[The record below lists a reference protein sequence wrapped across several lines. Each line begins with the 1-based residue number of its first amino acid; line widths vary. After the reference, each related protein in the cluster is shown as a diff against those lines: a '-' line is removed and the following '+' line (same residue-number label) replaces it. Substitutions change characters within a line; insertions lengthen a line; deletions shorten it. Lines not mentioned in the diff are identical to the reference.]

1 MKTKITLLSLV
12 ASSLAFGQLK
22 TPQASPLSKIE
33 QTIGLTT
40 ISVEYSRPS
49 KNGRNVFS
57 DVVKLDQVWRTGAN
71 ENTKF
76 STSDILI
83 FDKDTLQAGEYALYT
98 KPMKDSWKIYFYKET
113 TNWGT
118 PEKWEENKVALSITT
133 PSVQL
138 ENTVETFTIQFNNLT
153 TKSGHLSLMW
163 DKTAISIPFQL
174 NTVDEVVANINKIM
188 NGPSSRDYYGAANY
202 YFSEGMD
209 LDQALV
215 WMKKAVELEGERAFW
230 MYRKLALIQAKKGA
244 YKEAIESAQV
254 SIEGATKVG
263 NMNYVEMNNI
273 SIKEWKEILK
283 K

>member
-12 ASSLAFGQLK
+12 SSSLAFGQLK

-33 QTIGLTT
+33 QTVGLTT

-49 KNGRNVFS
+49 KNGRNVFP
-57 DVVKLDQVWRTGAN
+57 DVVKLDQIWRTGAN

-83 FDKDTLQAGEYALYT
+83 FDKDTLQAGEYALFT

-133 PSVQL
+133 PSIQL

-153 TKSGHLSLMW
+153 TKSGEISLMW
-163 DKTAISIPFQL
+163 DKTAVSIPFSL
-174 NTVDEVVANINKIM
+174 NTSDKVVANINKVM

-215 WMKKAVELEGERAFW
+215 WMKKAVELEGEQAFW
-230 MYRKLALIQAKKGA
+230 MFRKLALIQAKNGD
-244 YKEAIESAQV
+244 YDNAIKSAQI
-254 SIEGATKVG
+254 SIEGASKVG
-263 NMNYVEMNNI
+263 NMHYVEMNNV
-273 SIKEWKEILK
+273 SIKDWKLLQK

>member
-1 MKTKITLLSLV
+1 MKTKITLLSLI
-12 ASSLAFGQLK
+12 ATSFAFGQLK

-33 QTIGLTT
+33 QKVGMTT
-40 ISVEYSRPS
+40 ISIEYSRPS
-49 KNGRNVFS
+49 KRGRNVFP
-57 DVVKLDQVWRTGAN
+57 DVVKYDEVWRTGAN
-71 ENTKF
+71 ENTKI

-98 KPMKDSWKIYFYKET
+98 KPMKDSWEIYFYKET
-113 TNWGT
+113 SNWGT
-118 PEKWEENKVALSITT
+118 PQKWDNDKVALTITT
-133 PSVQL
+133 PIEKL
-138 ENTVETFTIQFNNLT
+138 ETTVETFTIGFNDLT

>member
-1 MKTKITLLSLV
+1 MKTKITLLSLI
-12 ASSLAFGQLK
+12 ATSFAFGQLK

-33 QTIGLTT
+33 QKVGMTT
-40 ISVEYSRPS
+40 ISIEYSRPS
-49 KNGRNVFS
+49 KRGRNVFP
-57 DVVKLDQVWRTGAN
+57 DVVKYDEVWRTGAN
-71 ENTKF
+71 ENTKI

-98 KPMKDSWKIYFYKET
+98 KPMKDSWEIYFYKET
-113 TNWGT
+113 SNWGT
-118 PEKWEENKVALSITT
+118 PQKWDNDKVALTITT
-133 PSVQL
+133 PIEKL
-138 ENTVETFTIQFNNLT
+138 ETTVETFTIGFNDLT

-188 NGPSSRDYYGAANY
+188 NGPSSRDYYSAANY

>member
-1 MKTKITLLSLV
+1 MKTKITLLSLI
-12 ASSLAFGQLK
+12 ATSFAFGQLK

-33 QTIGLTT
+33 QKVGMTT
-40 ISVEYSRPS
+40 ISIEYSRPS
-49 KNGRNVFS
+49 KRGRNVFP
-57 DVVKLDQVWRTGAN
+57 DVVKYDEVWRTGAN
-71 ENTKF
+71 ENTKI

-98 KPMKDSWKIYFYKET
+98 KPMKDSWEIYFYKET
-113 TNWGT
+113 SNWGT
-118 PEKWEENKVALSITT
+118 PQKWDNDKVALTITT
-133 PSVQL
+133 PIEKL
-138 ENTVETFTIQFNNLT
+138 ETTVETFTIGFNDLT

-202 YFSEGMD
+202 YFSEGID

>member
-1 MKTKITLLSLV
+1 MKTKITLLSLI
-12 ASSLAFGQLK
+12 ATSFAFGQLK

-33 QTIGLTT
+33 QTIGMTT
-40 ISVEYSRPS
+40 ISIEYSRPS
-49 KNGRNVFS
+49 KRGRNVFP
-57 DVVKLDQVWRTGAN
+57 DVVKYDEVWRTGAN

>member
-1 MKTKITLLSLV
+1 MKTKITLLSLI
-12 ASSLAFGQLK
+12 ATSFAFGQLK

-33 QTIGLTT
+33 QKVGMTT
-40 ISVEYSRPS
+40 ISIEYSRPS
-49 KNGRNVFS
+49 KRGRNVFP
-57 DVVKLDQVWRTGAN
+57 DVVKYDEVLRTGAN

>member
-1 MKTKITLLSLV
+1 
-12 ASSLAFGQLK
+12 
-22 TPQASPLSKIE
+22 
-33 QTIGLTT
+33 
-40 ISVEYSRPS
+40 
-49 KNGRNVFS
+49 
-57 DVVKLDQVWRTGAN
+57 
-71 ENTKF
+71 
-76 STSDILI
+76 
-83 FDKDTLQAGEYALYT
+83 
-98 KPMKDSWKIYFYKET
+98 MKDSWKIYFYKET

>member
-1 MKTKITLLSLV
+1 MKTKVTLLSLI
-12 ASSLAFGQLK
+12 ATSLAFGQLK

-33 QTIGLTT
+33 QTIGMTT
-40 ISVEYSRPS
+40 ISIEYSRPS
-49 KNGRNVFS
+49 KRGRNVFP
-57 DVVKLDQVWRTGAN
+57 DVVKYDEVWRTGAN
-71 ENTKF
+71 ENTKI

-98 KPMKDSWKIYFYKET
+98 KPMKDSWEVYFYKET
-113 TNWGT
+113 SNWGT
-118 PEKWEENKVALSITT
+118 PRKWDNDKVALTITT
-133 PSVQL
+133 PIEKL
-138 ENTVETFTIQFNNLT
+138 ENTVETFTIGFNDLT

-215 WMKKAVELEGERAFW
+215 WMKKAIELEGERAFW

>member
-1 MKTKITLLSLV
+1 MKTKITLLSLI
-12 ASSLAFGQLK
+12 ATSFAFGQLK

-33 QTIGLTT
+33 QKVGMTT
-40 ISVEYSRPS
+40 ISIEYSRPS
-49 KNGRNVFS
+49 KRGRNVFP
-57 DVVKLDQVWRTGAN
+57 DVVKYDEVWRTGAN

>member
-1 MKTKITLLSLV
+1 MKTKITLLSLI
-12 ASSLAFGQLK
+12 ATSFAFGQLK

-33 QTIGLTT
+33 QTIGMTT
-40 ISVEYSRPS
+40 ISIEYSRPS
-49 KNGRNVFS
+49 KRGRNVFP
-57 DVVKLDQVWRTGAN
+57 DVVKYDEVWRTGAN
-71 ENTKF
+71 ENTKI
-76 STSDILI
+76 SISDILI

-98 KPMKDSWKIYFYKET
+98 KPMKDSWEVYFYNET
-113 TNWGT
+113 SNWGT
-118 PEKWEENKVALSITT
+118 PQKWDTDKVALTITT
-133 PSVQL
+133 PIEKL
-138 ENTVETFTIQFNNLT
+138 ENTVETFTIGFNDLT

-163 DKTAISIPFQL
+163 DKIAISIPFQL

>member
-1 MKTKITLLSLV
+1 MKTKITLLSLI
-12 ASSLAFGQLK
+12 ATSFAFGQLK

-33 QTIGLTT
+33 QKVGMTT
-40 ISVEYSRPS
+40 ISIEYSRPS
-49 KNGRNVFS
+49 KRGRNVFP
-57 DVVKLDQVWRTGAN
+57 DVVKYDEVWRTGAN
-71 ENTKF
+71 ENTKI
-76 STSDILI
+76 SISDILI

-98 KPMKDSWKIYFYKET
+98 KPMKDSWEVYFYNET
-113 TNWGT
+113 SNWGT
-118 PEKWEENKVALSITT
+118 PQKWDTDKVALTITT
-133 PSVQL
+133 PIEKL
-138 ENTVETFTIQFNNLT
+138 ENTVETFTIGFNDLT

-163 DKTAISIPFQL
+163 DKIAISIPFQL